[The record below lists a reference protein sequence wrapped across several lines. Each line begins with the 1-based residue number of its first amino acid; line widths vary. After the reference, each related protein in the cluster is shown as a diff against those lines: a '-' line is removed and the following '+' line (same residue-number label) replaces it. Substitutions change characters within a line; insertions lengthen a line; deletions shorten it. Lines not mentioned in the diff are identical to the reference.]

1 LVSRNWEIVVSLFS
15 ENRPVRL
22 CRIATVP
29 VHITMLLREQLREI
43 IKAGLDV
50 TVVSSPGP
58 VLDEI
63 AAFLGIRCYPIP
75 MMRSPHPG
83 RDMISLNRL
92 IHFLRF
98 ERFDIVHSSTPK
110 AGLLAALA
118 GILTRVPVRI
128 HTFTGQPW
136 VERSGIV
143 RLAARESD
151 RLIARLDT
159 HTYADSASQRNYLIS
174 EGLVKEKQI
183 SVLGAGSISGV
194 DLQRFDL
201 VSKPGKRETI
211 RKRLGI
217 PEASLVIVFVG
228 RVTKD
233 KGIVELIAS
242 MRDLWKQRSDLHLL
256 LVGQFEPERD
266 PLPKA
271 TLDEIVA
278 NSKIHSTGFVYD
290 PENYMAAADIFC
302 LPSYREGFGGVVI
315 EAGAMHL
322 PTVATRITGLVD
334 AVVEGETGILVPPK
348 DVPALVEALL
358 TLIQAP
364 ELRQKMGA
372 AAFRRSTTYFNASD
386 VNKMIVDE
394 YYRLVGTV

>member
-1 LVSRNWEIVVSLFS
+1 VSRSSV
-15 ENRPVRL
+15 NRPVRL

-29 VHITMLLREQLREI
+29 VHITMLLRRQLRDI
-43 IKAGLDV
+43 VQAGLDV

-63 AAFLGIRCYPIP
+63 AASLGIRCYSIP

-83 RDMISLNRL
+83 RDLISLSRL
-92 IHFLRF
+92 IRFLRF
-98 ERFDIVHSSTPK
+98 ERFDIVHSSSPK

-118 GILTRVPVRI
+118 GSLVRVPVRI

-143 RLAARESD
+143 RWAARESD

-159 HTYADSASQRNYLIS
+159 HTYADSDSQRNFLIA
-174 EGLVKEKQI
+174 EGLVEANKI

-194 DLQRFDL
+194 DLQRFNL
-201 VSKPGKRETI
+201 VSKPARREAI
-211 RKRLGI
+211 RMRLDI
-217 PEASLVIVFVG
+217 PETSLVIAFVG

-233 KGIVELIAS
+233 KGIVELIAA
-242 MRDLWKQRSDLHLL
+242 MRDLWKRHDDLHLL

-266 PLPKA
+266 PLPA
-271 TLDEIVA
+271 ETLDEIAA
-278 NSKIHSTGFVYD
+278 NPKIHSMGFVYD

-315 EAGAMHL
+315 EAGAMNL
-322 PTVATRITGLVD
+322 PAVATRITGLVD

-348 DVPALVEALL
+348 NIPALVEALF
-358 TLIQAP
+358 TLIRSP
-364 ELRQKMGA
+364 ELRQEMGA
-372 AAFRRSTTYFNASD
+372 RAVRRSNTHFDASV
-386 VNKMIVDE
+386 VNKLVVDE
-394 YYRLVGTV
+394 YCRLVGTA

>member
-1 LVSRNWEIVVSLFS
+1 MSLS
-15 ENRPVRL
+15 SVNRPVRL

-29 VHITMLLREQLREI
+29 VHITMLLRQQIRDI
-43 IKAGLDV
+43 IQEGFDV

-58 VLDEI
+58 LLDEI
-63 AAFLGIRCYPIP
+63 AASLGIRCYPIP

-83 RDMISLNRL
+83 RDLISLNRL
-92 IHFLRF
+92 IGFLRV
-98 ERFDIVHSSTPK
+98 EQFDIVHSSTPK

-118 GILTRVPVRI
+118 GSLMRVPVCI

-143 RLAARESD
+143 RWAGRESD

-159 HTYADSASQRNYLIS
+159 HTYADSDSQRNFLIA
-174 EGLVKEKQI
+174 EGLVKANKI
-183 SVLGAGSISGV
+183 SVLGGGSISGV
-194 DLQRFDL
+194 DLQRFDP
-201 VSKPGKRETI
+201 VSKPTKRKAI
-211 RKRLGI
+211 RKQLDI
-217 PEASLVIVFVG
+217 LETSLVIVFVG

-242 MRDLWKQRSDLHLL
+242 MRDLWKHYDDLHLL

-266 PLPKA
+266 PLPQE
-271 TLDEIVA
+271 TLDEIAA
-278 NSKIHSTGFVYD
+278 NPKIHSMGFVYD

-315 EAGAMHL
+315 EAGAMNL

-334 AVVEGETGILVPPK
+334 AVVEDETGILIPPK
-348 DVPALVEALL
+348 NVPALVEALL
-358 TLIQAP
+358 MLIRSP
-364 ELRQKMGA
+364 DLRQQMGA
-372 AAFRRSTTYFNASD
+372 TAFRRSHTYFDAS
-386 VNKMIVDE
+386 VINKMVVDE

>member
-1 LVSRNWEIVVSLFS
+1 MSLPS
-15 ENRPVRL
+15 VNRPVRL

-29 VHITMLLREQLREI
+29 VHITMLLRQQLRDI

-50 TVVSSPGP
+50 TIVSSPGP

-63 AAFLGIRCYPIP
+63 AASLGIRCYPIP

-83 RDMISLNRL
+83 RDLISLNRL
-92 IHFLRF
+92 IRF
-98 ERFDIVHSSTPK
+98 FRAEQFDIVHSSTPK

-118 GILTRVPVRI
+118 GSLVRVPVRI

-143 RLAARESD
+143 RWAARESD

-159 HTYADSASQRNYLIS
+159 HTYADSDSQRNFLIA
-174 EGLVKEKQI
+174 EGLVKANKI

-194 DLQRFDL
+194 DLQRFGL
-201 VSKPGKRETI
+201 VSKPAKRAAIREQLNILET
-211 RKRLGI
+211 
-217 PEASLVIVFVG
+217 SLVIVFVG

-242 MRDLWKQRSDLHLL
+242 MRDLWKQHNDLHLL

-266 PLPKA
+266 PLPQE
-271 TLDEIVA
+271 TLDEIAA
-278 NSKIHSTGFVYD
+278 NPKIHSMGFVYD
-290 PENYMAAADIFC
+290 PENYMAASDIFC

-315 EAGAMHL
+315 EAGAMNL
-322 PTVATRITGLVD
+322 PAVATRITGLVD

-358 TLIQAP
+358 TLIRSP
-364 ELRQKMGA
+364 ELRQEMGA
-372 AAFRRSTTYFNASD
+372 TAMGRSHAYFDASV
-386 VNKMIVDE
+386 VNKMVIDE
-394 YYRLVGTV
+394 YCRLVGTV